1 MLNMSKLSSILSK
14 VVLFVLLTILL
25 TPSMTQFSESAD
37 DEWSAWKYSKKVVL
51 SEDRG
56 LERANE
62 VVTVKMDFAPGE
74 CVNATKE
81 IRVTDESGQ
90 EVTSQVLEEVYSE
103 GWCVEA
109 NVAFLAQQEPNSRR
123 EYIIYYGN
131 TQAEKPEYAGIL
143 VTKKGGVWQ
152 LTVGYGFVE
161 VNPDGTADLFL
172 YGTPV
177 GTLNLP
183 LVYDNPWVGMYSEIR
198 SNKLVEPP
206 EPILIGALISVFRF
220 QYSSRNVTNTADVYV
235 YYSSEDLRLFV
246 EQEVT
251 VIRATSASASG
262 RGVDYLRLAAVG
274 MPFIGAYDTC
284 GRKTTQGLY
293 QIQENI
299 SAYMEV
305 ILERGPP
312 NYLYAAVEDGPQV
325 PADWVVMWGDRGV
338 SVGMLASYM
347 FGSSEGMDWWF
358 SGGFHSWGGRINMGI
373 NAGLIRFPLELKSGE
388 FWRGGLWVYAYSGFN
403 EEGMASFAEQ
413 MRSPLLQED
422 VVFHVYNDET
432 GVPVRDALVELY
444 NATSALRE
452 SGVTDSG
459 GDYRVSELRSGFYQ
473 VLVTASGFQSR
484 YEVEGLCGG
493 LAQILL
499 KPVSEPALTLRVY
512 WPNGSVV
519 PDADAEVSVGGEVFK
534 GYGNKLGVYEFS
546 GLPEGSAEVKVSYNY
561 DVPDLNI
568 HISRAN
574 QTSVDLEGHVYVT
587 LILSEAAPSQMI
599 DIIAGVAV
607 VAVIAV
613 VVSYKMYISK
623 RRKS

>member
-1 MLNMSKLSSILSK
+1 
-14 VVLFVLLTILL
+14 
-25 TPSMTQFSESAD
+25 MTQFSESAD
-37 DEWSAWKYSKKVVL
+37 DQWSAWRYSKKVVL

-81 IRVTDESGQ
+81 IRVTDESAQ
-90 EVTSQVLEEVYSE
+90 EVTSQVLEEVYRE

-109 NVAFLAQQEPNSRR
+109 KVAFLAQQELNTRR
-123 EYIIYYGN
+123 EYTIYYGN

-183 LVYDNPWVGMYSEIR
+183 LVYDNPWVGLYSEIR
-198 SNKLVEPP
+198 SNNLVEPP
-206 EPILIGALISVFRF
+206 EPILIGALISAFRF

-251 VIRATSASASG
+251 VTRATSASASG
-262 RGVDYLRLAAVG
+262 RGVDYLRLAAVA
-274 MPFIGAYDTC
+274 MPFNGAYDTC

-305 ILERGPP
+305 TPELGPP
-312 NYLYAAVEDGPQV
+312 SYLYAAVEDGPQV

-373 NAGLIRFPLELKSGE
+373 NAGLIRFPLELKSEE
-388 FWRGGLWVYAYSGFN
+388 FWKGGLWVYAYSGFN
-403 EEGMASFAEQ
+403 EQGMASFAKQ

-432 GVPVRDALVELY
+432 GVGVRDALVELY

-459 GDYRVSELRSGFYQ
+459 GNYRVSELRSGFYQ
-473 VLVTASGFQSR
+473 VLVTAAGFQSR
-484 YEVEGLCGG
+484 YEVEGFCGG
-493 LAQILL
+493 LAQIPL

-519 PDADAEVSVGGEVFK
+519 PNADAEVSVGGEVFK

-546 GLPEGSAEVKVSYNY
+546 GLPQGSAEVKVSYNY

-574 QTSVDLEGHVYVT
+574 QTSVDLEGHVYVD
-587 LILSEAAPSQMI
+587 LILSETAPSQVI

-613 VVSYKMYISK
+613 VVFYKMYISK